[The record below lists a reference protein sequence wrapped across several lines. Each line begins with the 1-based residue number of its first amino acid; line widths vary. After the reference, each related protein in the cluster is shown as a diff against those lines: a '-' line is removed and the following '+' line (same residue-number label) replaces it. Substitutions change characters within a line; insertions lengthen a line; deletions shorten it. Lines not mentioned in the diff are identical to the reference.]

1 MVGPDPP
8 LLALIGLVVCALLAG
23 AALVLRSCGA
33 QLEALI
39 SSRSAGAQ
47 ERAEAL
53 LKELLTEVE
62 LRQLDRSGYLAVP
75 SRSRPGR
82 IYRVPLHP
90 GRTLVEVYQDG
101 IPLMALCV
109 QSVEPIPD
117 GDAVLM
123 HKLMIEG
130 DEEAYLRIANRFEL
144 ARYRPGRRAV
154 PS

>member
-1 MVGPDPP
+1 VVGPDPP
-8 LLALIGLVVCALLAG
+8 LLTLIGLVVSALLTG
-23 AALVLRSCGA
+23 AAVVLRSRDA
-33 QLEALI
+33 QLEGFL
-39 SSRSAGAQ
+39 SFQSAEARG
-47 ERAEAL
+47 RAEAL
-53 LKELLTEVE
+53 LKELLTEGE
-62 LRQLDRSGYLAVP
+62 FRQLDRSGYLAVP

-90 GRTLVEVYQDG
+90 GRMLVEVYQDG
-101 IPLMALCV
+101 IPLMALCI
-109 QSVEPIPD
+109 QSVEPVPD

-154 PS
+154 RS

>member
-1 MVGPDPP
+1 MS
-8 LLALIGLVVCALLAG
+8 
-23 AALVLRSCGA
+23 RGA
-33 QLEALI
+33 QLEGLI
-39 SSRSAGAQ
+39 SSRSAEAQ

-53 LKELLTEVE
+53 LKELLTEAE

-90 GRTLVEVYQDG
+90 GRALVEVYQDG
-101 IPLMALCV
+101 LPLMALCV
-109 QSVEPIPD
+109 QSFEPIPD